1 MKADIINLI
10 SYIVFFFGFF
20 LEWLIEELYFIV
32 DNVIKKLKTC
42 EELFYFPSFPF
53 ISRNSYLTFKINS
66 PFISRNSYLT
76 FKINSCLAFKILE

>member
-10 SYIVFFFGFF
+10 SYIVFFLFF

-66 PFISRNSYLT
+66 
-76 FKINSCLAFKILE
+76 CLAFKILE

>member
-1 MKADIINLI
+1 MKADIINLT
-10 SYIVFFFGFF
+10 SYIVFF
-20 LEWLIEELYFIV
+20 LEWLIEELFFIV

-66 PFISRNSYLT
+66 
-76 FKINSCLAFKILE
+76 CLAFKISE